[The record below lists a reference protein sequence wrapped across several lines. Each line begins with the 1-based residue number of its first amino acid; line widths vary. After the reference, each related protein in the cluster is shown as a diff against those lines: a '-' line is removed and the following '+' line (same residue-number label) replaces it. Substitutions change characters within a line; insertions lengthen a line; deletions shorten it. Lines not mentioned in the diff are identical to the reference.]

1 MQRVLTIS
9 TLALAMMLPA
19 LCADQK
25 PPMVKSKGEAE
36 AYNAIMAAP
45 DPDARIKASDAFIT
59 KYADSEL
66 KGQVLFAEAY
76 SYQQKGEYEKMA
88 VYLEQT
94 IAADPKHYGA
104 MLMLAKSIAQRTR
117 EFDLDREEKLAHAE
131 KYAKEG
137 MDLVKDAPK
146 PNPQA
151 SDEQWADAKKEYMSQ
166 GHSALGYAARARKNY
181 EVAITEMKQAISE
194 APDPVT
200 MVQLAAVYDLTK
212 KPDEALPLLD
222 KVIAMPDLH
231 PSIRQ
236 FAQAEKVRATQMKS
250 GGKNP
255 GAPAAPP
262 APAQVEIKKQ

>member
-9 TLALAMMLPA
+9 TLALALTLPA

-25 PPMVKSKGEAE
+25 PPMAKSKSEVE
-36 AYNAIMAAP
+36 AYNAIMTAP
-45 DPDARIKASDAFIT
+45 DPDARIKACDAFLT

-66 KGQVLFAEAY
+66 KAQVLFAEAF
-76 SYQQKGEYEKMA
+76 SYQQKSEYEKMV

-94 IAADPKHYGA
+94 IAADPKNYGA

-117 EFDLDREEKLAHAE
+117 EFDLDREEKLGRAE

-137 MDLVKDAPK
+137 MDLIKDAPK

-151 SDEQWADAKKEYMSQ
+151 SDEQWAEAKKEYMSQ

-181 EVAITEMKQAISE
+181 EVAISEMKQAISE

-200 MVQLAAVYDLTK
+200 MVQLAAVYDLTN
-212 KPDEALPLLD
+212 KPDDALALLD
-222 KVIAMPDLH
+222 KVMALQDLH

-250 GGKNP
+250 GGAKP
-255 GAPAAPP
+255 SAPA